1 MFAVV
6 EVVGIFFAPI
16 VEVGIQLMLG
26 LRDDSAVLAAPAT
39 FSAVRPMSTIWLIGW
54 LIAMNG
60 IGRPAAANNEV
71 AVMVAVPGTPT
82 VPIETSGCTR
92 NSCRTIAMLCG
103 NRLTMVSRTAGT
115 SLFVIARQGVV
126 ETTPQLERLCQ
137 D

>member
-6 EVVGIFFAPI
+6 EVVGIFFAPM

-82 VPIETSGCTR
+82 VPIETSSVSTTR
-92 NSCRTIAMLCG
+92 NRYC
-103 NRLTMVSRTAGT
+103 AG
-115 SLFVIARQGVV
+115 
-126 ETTPQLERLCQ
+126 E
-137 D
+137 

>member
-26 LRDDSAVLAAPAT
+26 LRDDYCGIGCTSDIQRGAA
-39 FSAVRPMSTIWLIGW
+39 MSTIWLIGW

-82 VPIETSGCTR
+82 VPIETSSVSTTR
-92 NSCRTIAMLCG
+92 NRYC
-103 NRLTMVSRTAGT
+103 AG
-115 SLFVIARQGVV
+115 
-126 ETTPQLERLCQ
+126 E
-137 D
+137 

>member
-1 MFAVV
+1 MDSEHRQQHRPYACASGHA
-6 EVVGIFFAPI
+6 EVSSQSG
-16 VEVGIQLMLG
+16 
-26 LRDDSAVLAAPAT
+26 
-39 FSAVRPMSTIWLIGW
+39 
-54 LIAMNG
+54 
-60 IGRPAAANNEV
+60 NERGDV
-71 AVMVAVPGTPT
+71 
-82 VPIETSGCTR
+82 SW